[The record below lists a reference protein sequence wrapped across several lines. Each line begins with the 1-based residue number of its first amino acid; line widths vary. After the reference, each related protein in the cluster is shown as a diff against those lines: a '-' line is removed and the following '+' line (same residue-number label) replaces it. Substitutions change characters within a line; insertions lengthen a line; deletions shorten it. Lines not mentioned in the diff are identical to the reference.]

1 MVEQCAK
8 VRQAALTLPVFLWAL
23 NRGPPGDPASQSKM
37 NSEGGEG
44 RPVPPTSLPL
54 QGGATQRKKLSAPRI
69 SLSLDQSEDDLGE
82 TPDDLDIN
90 VDDLDTPDEGDYLD
104 YTDHEMDWEDPN
116 AANRSGI
123 CEPYNQIPTYSAE
136 EERQD
141 GKLWRTVV
149 IGEQEHRI
157 NMKIIE
163 PYMRV
168 ISHGGYYGN
177 GVNAIIV
184 FAACFLPDSD
194 REDYHEI
201 MENLFLYVI
210 STLEL
215 MVAEDYM
222 IVYLNGATPHRR
234 MPGLGWLKKC
244 YQMIDRRLRKN
255 LKSFIILHPSWFI
268 RTVLAITKPFISAKF
283 SSKIKYVSS
292 LDELQELI
300 PMESIQIPECIVRLD
315 KELKEAAE
323 NSKMNSFL
331 LGPEPT
337 AAAGRSDRQDEAG
350 ASSS

>member
-1 MVEQCAK
+1 MN
-8 VRQAALTLPVFLWAL
+8 L
-23 NRGPPGDPASQSKM
+23 ASSSKM
-37 NSEGGEG
+37 NSDGGES
-44 RPVPPTSLPL
+44 RPAPPTTLPL
-54 QGGATQRKKLSAPRI
+54 QGGPGHRKKLSAPRI

-90 VDDLDTPDEGDYLD
+90 VDELDTPDEGDYLD
-104 YTDHEMDWEDPN
+104 YTDHETDWEEPSAPSRSDP
-116 AANRSGI
+116 RD
-123 CEPYNQIPTYSAE
+123 PIPTYGAE

-141 GKLWRTVV
+141 VRLWRTVV

-157 NMKIIE
+157 NMKVIE

-177 GVNAIIV
+177 QVNAIIV

-292 LDELQELI
+292 LDELEKLI
-300 PMESIQIPECIVRLD
+300 PMESIQIPECIISLD

-331 LGPEPT
+331 LGVEQT
-337 AAAGRSDRQDEAG
+337 TTAAGRTVAEEAG
-350 ASSS
+350 TSSS